1 MRLAN
6 LVWDRKTSRRVI
18 RGTLKL
24 LAKPYQGFHESTLS
38 YVIKICTFL
47 NGDNKA
53 ICNAVPKARHIFV
66 YRNINLTSYSA
77 QRVLYVLPTMLPV
90 ILSRWFNN
98 PNGLLFILHMVG
110 TRSKGCEDISYRYS
124 TFLEYLYRIE
134 LVSFLAY
141 RDMRERGLQVTA
153 VRYEDL
159 VQEPDRILT
168 ELLKIANMPESL
180 VPLAKNALKTDSQ
193 ATQPFNQREAGKLKK
208 VLGERDPEEELL
220 RDEMQELYE
229 EAGVP
234 GPRDWEREGLIT
246 LPGTI

>member
-1 MRLAN
+1 
-6 LVWDRKTSRRVI
+6 
-18 RGTLKL
+18 
-24 LAKPYQGFHESTLS
+24 
-38 YVIKICTFL
+38 
-47 NGDNKA
+47 
-53 ICNAVPKARHIFV
+53 
-66 YRNINLTSYSA
+66 
-77 QRVLYVLPTMLPV
+77 
-90 ILSRWFNN
+90 
-98 PNGLLFILHMVG
+98 
-110 TRSKGCEDISYRYS
+110 
-124 TFLEYLYRIE
+124 
-134 LVSFLAY
+134 
-141 RDMRERGLQVTA
+141 MRERGLQVTA